1 MKQNKALR
9 ISNILLGVLSIAF
22 FIYDGVL
29 FASVRPKMESWMTLT
44 SSERQLLLLMGI
56 GLIVILLFFLASVYQ
71 VIRTIRYSEKLPV
84 GLVLLFV
91 IGVVAALFVFSDVA
105 LLMDISKQYD
115 AGFLQPEWKLVYPI
129 MIGQMVVASLF
140 LVLHIG
146 GYFSKQNQRE
156 IVQDSNVFLVV
167 QVVGLI
173 CGGMGLLLSFLGF
186 FFSEGWD
193 PLTHSVMASAVVISP
208 YILVI
213 AYWVVLK
220 IKESSHQL
228 YDEKQLLDVG
238 RSAFL
243 TLSVSAVLMVIL
255 FASQFNNL
263 GGVIRYL
270 WLPLYLFGVVF
281 LFSAGNLY
289 FSSRA

>member
-193 PLTHSVMASAVVISP
+193 PLTHSVMASAVIISP

-243 TLSVSAVLMVIL
+243 TLAVSAVLMVIL

-289 FSSRA
+289 FSNRA